1 MELIVTMGNFFTES
15 LFFAVYLIYISV
27 LVSMIAFC
35 VYLIVKVFNKVGF
48 VLKDED
54 LFFKA
59 GKVVGEYFNSK
70 KLSVHDL
77 IWLLELR
84 GVLQVEEYKSNTYK
98 LRIEEE
104 RANIIATY
112 LKGFFESSYWTGQV
126 SVARD
131 STIKCIS
138 SNYNIISLHIFKS
151 YIDSE

>member
-1 MELIVTMGNFFTES
+1 MELIVAMGNFFMEN

-27 LVSMIAFC
+27 LISMIAFC
-35 VYLIVKVFNKVGF
+35 IYLIVVFNEVGF

-77 IWLLELR
+77 IWMLELR

-104 RANIIATY
+104 RVNVVATY
-112 LKGFFESSYWTGQV
+112 LKGFFESSYWTGQI
-126 SVARD
+126 SVNVNRD
-131 STIKCIS
+131 DSIIKCIS
-138 SNYNIISLHIFKS
+138 SNYNIISLHIF
-151 YIDSE
+151 

>member
-70 KLSVHDL
+70 K
-77 IWLLELR
+77 
-84 GVLQVEEYKSNTYK
+84 
-98 LRIEEE
+98 
-104 RANIIATY
+104 II
-112 LKGFFESSYWTGQV
+112 
-126 SVARD
+126 
-131 STIKCIS
+131 CP
-138 SNYNIISLHIFKS
+138 
-151 YIDSE
+151 